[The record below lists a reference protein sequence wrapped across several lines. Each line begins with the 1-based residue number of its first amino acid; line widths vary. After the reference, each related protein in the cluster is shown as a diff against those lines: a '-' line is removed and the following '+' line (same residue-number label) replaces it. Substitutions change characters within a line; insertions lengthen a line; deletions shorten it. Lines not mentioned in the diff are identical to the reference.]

1 MALEV
6 ERKFPDVDLDDLR
19 NRLREQG
26 ARCLGAHFESNTVFD
41 TPEGDLFSS
50 GRLLRL
56 RSQEWADKT
65 RCVLTLKL
73 PVAAPTGAEHCKVR
87 DEREVGVADAAAMRL
102 ILEGL
107 GYSPAARY
115 EKVRE
120 PWRLNGVEVEL
131 DILSFMQGAELEGP
145 AEAIN
150 AVQKSLGLDKVA
162 ISTKNYH
169 QLHQD
174 WLCRN
179 NLPPRR
185 SFVFDETQRRAW
197 RRQLGLPDEDSP
209 LSPEQR

>member
-1 MALEV
+1 
-6 ERKFPDVDLDDLR
+6 
-19 NRLREQG
+19 
-26 ARCLGAHFESNTVFD
+26 
-41 TPEGDLFSS
+41 
-50 GRLLRL
+50 
-56 RSQEWADKT
+56 
-65 RCVLTLKL
+65 
-73 PVAAPTGAEHCKVR
+73 
-87 DEREVGVADAAAMRL
+87 MRL

-107 GYSPAARY
+107 GYSPSARY

>member
-6 ERKFPDVDLDDLR
+6 ERKFPGVDLNDLR
-19 NRLREQG
+19 VRLQEQG
-26 ARCLGAHFESNTVFD
+26 AHCLGAHFESNTVFE
-41 TPEGDLFSS
+41 TPDAALVSS

-56 RSQEWADKT
+56 RSQEWPDKV
-65 RCVLTLKL
+65 RYVLTLKL
-73 PVAAPTGAEHCKVR
+73 PAQPPAGAEQCKVR
-87 DEREVGVADAAAMRL
+87 EEREVEVADANSMRQ

-131 DILSFMQGAELEGP
+131 DILPFMQGAELEGP
-145 AEAIN
+145 VEAIE
-150 AVQKSLGLDKVA
+150 AVQRCLALDNMA

-174 WLCRN
+174 WLQRN
-179 NLPPRR
+179 NLPLQR

-197 RRQLGLPDEDSP
+197 RRQLGLLEEDGSIF
-209 LSPEQR
+209 PEQR

>member
-6 ERKFPDVDLDDLR
+6 ERKFLDVDLDDLR
-19 NRLREQG
+19 TRLQKLG
-26 ARCLGAHFESNTVFD
+26 AHCLGAHFESNTVFE
-41 TPEGDLFSS
+41 TPDAALVSS

-56 RSQEWADKT
+56 RSQEWPDKA
-65 RCVLTLKL
+65 RYVLTVKL
-73 PVAAPTGAEHCKVR
+73 PAQAPAGAELCKVR
-87 DEREVGVADAAAMRL
+87 EEHEVEVADASAMRQ

-107 GYSPAARY
+107 GYSPVARY

-131 DILSFMQGAELEGP
+131 DILPFMQGVELEGP
-145 AEAIN
+145 VEAIG
-150 AVQKSLGLDKVA
+150 AVQRSLALDNMA

-174 WLCRN
+174 WLQRN
-179 NLPPRR
+179 NLPVQR

-197 RRQLGLPDEDSP
+197 RCQLGLLEEDGP
-209 LSPEQR
+209 IFPEQR

>member
-6 ERKFPDVDLDDLR
+6 ERKFPDADLNDLR
-19 NRLREQG
+19 ARLQKQG
-26 ARCLGAHFESNTVFD
+26 AQCLGAHFESNMVFE
-41 TPEGDLFSS
+41 TPDGTLASS

-56 RSQEWADKT
+56 RSQEWPDKV
-65 RCVLTLKL
+65 RYVLTVKL
-73 PVAAPTGAEHCKVR
+73 PVQAPAGAEQCKVR
-87 DEREVGVADAAAMRL
+87 EEREVEVADANSMRQ

-131 DILSFMQGAELEGP
+131 DILPFMQGAELEGP
-145 AEAIN
+145 VEAMN
-150 AVQKSLGLDKVA
+150 TVQSCLALDNMA

-169 QLHQD
+169 QLYQD
-174 WLCRN
+174 WLQRN
-179 NLPPRR
+179 NLPLQR

-197 RRQLGLPDEDSP
+197 RRQLGLLEEDGSIF
-209 LSPEQR
+209 PEQR